1 MAGASRTWI
10 EISGATVRHNLAA
23 VQRVIGKNVNIM
35 PIVKA
40 NAYGH
45 GLPEVLNIVRGQTH
59 WGLGVAYGEEALQAR
74 ALNYH
79 GRIAVLSNWQAHGLP
94 ELIRKNTEIVVWD
107 NQSLNAVLQVAHRLP
122 VKPKVHIKL
131 DTGTTRIGFLG
142 TDVGHVSRV
151 LASKDINVV
160 GIFSHFANSEESSA
174 KRTLQ
179 QLQRF
184 TTLSNK
190 IDPKQGAQRHI
201 ACTAA
206 MLRYPEA
213 RFGLVRLGIGLYG
226 LLPSTQIQAWS
237 RANIGSFYLQP
248 VLSWYTRLAQVKTV
262 ASGTAVGYGST
273 FITRRTTRI
282 GIVPVGYADG
292 YDRRLSNRGWVVI
305 HGRRA
310 PILGRVCMNL
320 SMVDVTNVAPAKSGD
335 LVTLIGRDV
344 SADDLADLIGTIHY
358 EVTTRINWSL
368 PRVVV

>member
-23 VQRVIGKNVNIM
+23 VRRVVGKHVSIM
-35 PIVKA
+35 AVIKA

-45 GLPEVLNIVRGQTH
+45 GWPEVLSILRGQPH
-59 WGLGVAYGEEALQAR
+59 WGIGVAYGVEALQAR
-74 ALNYH
+74 TWNY
-79 GRIAVLSNWQAHGLP
+79 RRRLAVLSNWQASDLP
-94 ELIRKNTEIVVWD
+94 ELLRQNIELVVWD
-107 NQSLNAVLQVAHRLP
+107 QISLNAVRRAARKSP
-122 VKPKVHIKL
+122 VKPKIHIKL
-131 DTGTTRIGFLG
+131 DTGTTRIGFLPAEHSQVRRAL
-142 TDVGHVSRV
+142 TCN
-151 LASKDINVV
+151 DIRVV
-160 GIFSHFANSEESSA
+160 GLFSHFANAEESSA

-190 IDPKQGAQRHI
+190 IDPSQGIGRHI

-206 MLRYPEA
+206 ILRYPGA

-226 LLPSTQIQAWS
+226 LWPSIEIRAWS
-237 RANIGSFYLQP
+237 RANLGSFNLQP

-262 ASGTAVGYGST
+262 APGTTIGYGST
-273 FITRRTTRI
+273 IISKRAMRV
-282 GIVPVGYADG
+282 GIIPVGYADG

-305 HGRRA
+305 HGLRA

-320 SMVDVTNVAPAKSGD
+320 CMVNVTNVATAKSGD

-344 SADDLADLIGTIHY
+344 SADDLADLIGTINY
-358 EVTTRINWSL
+358 EVTTRINWSV